1 MYREEYARLLAE
13 VTAVECNLNQL
24 AGLHV
29 HTDAKIGWGTWV
41 GVGGREGEGRK

>member
-24 AGLHV
+24 AGLH
-29 HTDAKIGWGTWV
+29 DAKIGWGTWV